1 VLRRTAARRRSLL
14 LLLRLGLRVRK
25 ADRLEQRGDAVDAP
39 CRLLLSGA
47 RFDRVDAEL
56 AAIRGELEAVNAKS
70 SGTNG
75 LAAPMFARILALILC
90 TFLPG

>member
-1 VLRRTAARRRSLL
+1 
-14 LLLRLGLRVRK
+14 VRK
-25 ADRLEQRGDAVDAP
+25 ADRLDQRGDSVDAP

-70 SGTNG
+70 SWSNG
-75 LAAPMFARILALILC
+75 LPASMFAGILALILH